1 MGVLERLRRKTG
13 HGSTDSTGHVD
24 VDVAGG
30 EGEEY
35 VDDWSGLNDPSP
47 WDTSPRR
54 PSGPPRPGPRGWAIK
69 GGGRASFVQPP
80 QQMRGTTVQVCG
92 LWPWATGA
100 GAPMVGVPLGRH
112 LFTGATVCCD
122 PINWMRHT
130 NLISAPSMFLLADP
144 GLGKSK
150 TVARMMLGLAG
161 QGTVPM
167 VLGDLRPDYVE
178 LITEL
183 GGQVIRLG
191 PGRSV
196 LNVLDPGETRAAVA
210 TLRQGAASAR
220 RAADARAARGEH
232 DLAEGLRQRAEYRA
246 KKANELEAD
255 AADRQVTMLTALV
268 TINRGAKPITDG
280 ERVILERALA
290 LLAEQRGPE
299 DPAPVLVDVY
309 DVIESAP
316 PELQLLTVNRGDTQ
330 RYQESTHDLLTS
342 LQALINSEL
351 GRMLGGQTTE
361 PIDLDAHPG
370 GVVFDVSAISDINN
384 KMQGAALMAC
394 WSAGFATIN
403 ASWALSDAGL
413 GPRRYFFAVLDELHR
428 ALRAGAGMVDRVD
441 LLTRLNRRDGAGYVM
456 VTHTMSDLQSM
467 RDPEDVAK
475 ARGLIERSKIL
486 LIGGLSEREISGSEG
501 GAGHPGLS
509 SVVRFTD
516 AEREMVTGWSTPTS
530 WSTSTNQSAPPPGRG
545 KFLIKVGQRPGIPI
559 EVLITKTEQRI
570 SDTNARW
577 QPDTQLENRLDEALS
592 EDESEWS

>member
-1 MGVLERLRRKTG
+1 
-13 HGSTDSTGHVD
+13 
-24 VDVAGG
+24 
-30 EGEEY
+30 
-35 VDDWSGLNDPSP
+35 
-47 WDTSPRR
+47 
-54 PSGPPRPGPRGWAIK
+54 
-69 GGGRASFVQPP
+69 
-80 QQMRGTTVQVCG
+80 MRGTTVQVCG

-130 NLISAPSMFLLADP
+130 NLISAPSMFMLADP

-178 LITEL
+178 LIHEL

-196 LNVLDPGETRAAVA
+196 LNVLDPGETRSAVA
-210 TLRQGAASAR
+210 TLRQGAASAQ
-220 RAADARAARGEH
+220 RASEARAARGEH
-232 DLAEGLRQRAEYRA
+232 ELARGLARRAEYRA

-268 TINRGAKPITDG
+268 TINRESPPTDS

-290 LLAEQRGPE
+290 LLAGRREPDE
-299 DPAPVLVDVY
+299 PAPVIADVY
-309 DVIESAP
+309 DLIESAP
-316 PELQLLTVNRGDTQ
+316 PELQQLTVNRGDLV
-330 RYQESTHDLLTS
+330 RYQEATDGLLRS
-342 LQALINSEL
+342 LQALMESAL
-351 GRMLGGQTTE
+351 GRMLGGQTSD

-370 GVVFDVSAISDINN
+370 GVVFDVSAISDINS

-441 LLTRLNRRDGAGYVM
+441 LLTRLTRREGAGYVM
-456 VTHTMSDLQSM
+456 VTHTMSDL
-467 RDPEDVAK
+467 DALPTKEDVAK
-475 ARGLIERSKIL
+475 ARGLIERAAIVMV
-486 LIGGLSEREISGSEG
+486 GGLSEREISGT
-501 GAGHPGLS
+501 ANTDHAGLS

-516 AEREMVTGWSTPTS
+516 AERDLVTGWSTPTS
-530 WSTSTNQSAPPPGRG
+530 WSTSTNQAAPPPGRG
-545 KFLIKVGQRPGIPI
+545 RFLIKVGQRPGIPI
-559 EVLITKTEQRI
+559 EVLITATEQRI

-577 QPDTQLENRLDEALS
+577 RPDTGLEDRLDEALS